1 MTFRWLKSYMPGTLY
16 GRATLILLLPVITV
30 LLVVSIIF
38 VQRLFDGVTTQM
50 TGSVSREVRLML
62 ESGMPVDELATSRM
76 AQTLA
81 ITVTPVAPGA
91 VPEED
96 HWRWFDFTGAIVV
109 REMRR
114 FFPDMLSV
122 QLPDHRVVGLY
133 FDGDEGPFVMVFDRR
148 RASASNPHQ
157 LLVNMVGFATLM
169 TVIAYLYLR
178 NQLRPITRLARA
190 AKAFGKGQHLV
201 YHPAGAV
208 EVRAAG
214 QAFVE
219 MRDRI
224 ERQIEQRTLM
234 LSGVSHDLR
243 TPLTRLKLGLS
254 MVDSEDRA
262 EMERDVDDM
271 ERLITEFLDFARGAQ
286 QGEMEE
292 IDPHAFVT
300 RIVQDAERAGSAVT
314 LRDAKGQGTKRDTVT
329 LRRDAVRRAVENLI
343 NNAVRY
349 GTKAEVSVD
358 LTPQMLIIRVEDDGP
373 GIPEAQREEALKP
386 FSRLDTSRN
395 QNLGSGVGLGLAIA
409 ADIARNHGGAIV
421 LGQSQRLGGLLAEF
435 QVAR

>member
-1 MTFRWLKSYMPGTLY
+1 MTFQWLKGYMPGSLY
-16 GRATLILLLPVITV
+16 GRAALILLLPVITV
-30 LLVVSIIF
+30 LLVVSIVF
-38 VQRLFDGVTTQM
+38 VQRHFDGVTTQM

-62 ESGMPVDELATSRM
+62 ESGLPPDELGASRM

-81 ITVTPVAPGA
+81 INVTPVAPED
-91 VPEED
+91 VPQAD
-96 HWRWFDFTGAIVV
+96 DWRWFDFTGAIVV

-114 FFPDMLSV
+114 FFPDILSV
-122 QLPDHRVVGLY
+122 QLPDTRVVTLY
-133 FDGDEGPFVMVFDRR
+133 FQGPDGPFQMVFDRR

-190 AKAFGKGQHLV
+190 AKAFGKGRHLV

-214 QAFVE
+214 EAFVE

-254 MVDSEDRA
+254 MIESEDRA

-286 QGEMEE
+286 QGEMEDL
-292 IDPHAFVT
+292 DPRAFVSQ
-300 RIVQDAERAGSAVT
+300 IVQDAQRAGSAVT
-314 LRDAKGQGTKRDTVT
+314 LKDMPGQGGRQDTVT

-349 GTKAEVSVD
+349 GNKAEVSID
-358 LTPQMLIIRVEDDGP
+358 LTPKALTIRVDDDGP
-373 GIPEAQREEALKP
+373 GIPQAQRNEALKP

-409 ADIARNHGGAIV
+409 ADVARNHGGAIQ
-421 LGQSQRLGGLLAEF
+421 LGQSPLGGLSAEF
-435 QVAR
+435 QIAR

>member
-1 MTFRWLKSYMPGTLY
+1 MTFRWLKSYMPGSLY
-16 GRATLILLLPVITV
+16 GRAALILLLPVITV
-30 LLVVSIIF
+30 LLVVSIVF
-38 VQRLFDGVTTQM
+38 VQRHFDGVTTQM

-62 ESGMPVDELATSRM
+62 ESGMPVDELSTSRM

-81 ITVTPVAPGA
+81 INVTAVEPAAVPGA
-91 VPEED
+91 D
-96 HWRWFDFTGAIVV
+96 GWRWFDFTGAIVV

-114 FFPDMLSV
+114 FFPDILSV
-122 QLPDHRVVGLY
+122 QLPDHRIVALY
-133 FDGDEGPFVMVFDRR
+133 FEGEDGPFEMVFDRR

-190 AKAFGKGQHLV
+190 AKAFGKGQHLI

-254 MVDSEDRA
+254 MIDAEDRP
-262 EMERDVDDM
+262 EMERDVEDM

-286 QGEMEE
+286 QGDMEDV
-292 IDPHAFVT
+292 DPRAFVT
-300 RIVQDAERAGSAVT
+300 QIVQDAERAGNAVS
-314 LRDAKGQGTKRDTVT
+314 LHDVKGQGAVM

-349 GTKAEVSVD
+349 GGRAEVSVK

-373 GIPEAQREEALKP
+373 GIPQAQREEALKP
-386 FSRLDTSRN
+386 FSRLDAARN

-409 ADIARNHGGAIV
+409 ADIARNHGGAV
-421 LGQSQRLGGLLAEF
+421 QLGESARLGGLSAEF